1 MILVISVIADDGQ
14 RGRVPAHNPDHLVAP
29 AHDLNIR
36 AQVVPNNAFGY
47 RCGIIAVYAPEHHP
61 V

>member
-1 MILVISVIADDGQ
+1 MFLVKGVIADDRQ
-14 RGRVPAHNPDHLVAP
+14 RARVPAHDPDHLVAP

-36 AQVVPNNAFGY
+36 AQVVPHNAFGH